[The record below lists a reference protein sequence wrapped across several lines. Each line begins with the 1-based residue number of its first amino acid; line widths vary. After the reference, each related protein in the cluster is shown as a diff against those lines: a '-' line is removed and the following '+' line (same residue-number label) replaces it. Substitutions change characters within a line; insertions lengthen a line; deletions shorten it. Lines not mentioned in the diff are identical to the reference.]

1 MEVKRKLY
9 KKIGMQ
15 NFHYFSSSPH
25 KLLNPLD
32 SKGNYSPTSYNNE
45 VGTLAIDWWA
55 VTFGTARRGLGG
67 LQYAPAEDILLIFP
81 LSKLKIYHHILNGD
95 KRS

>member
-45 VGTLAIDWWA
+45 VGTLAIDGWA
-55 VTFGTARRGLGG
+55 VTFGAARRGLGG
-67 LQYAPAEDILLIFP
+67 LQYPPRCIRCKSPPISGQSTSQCIA
-81 LSKLKIYHHILNGD
+81 K
-95 KRS
+95 